1 MTKANGPSP
10 GLALAVVAF
19 GVFVAAD
26 DLLVVST
33 MLRPIISDLGLV
45 VPDDIDDATWIVNV
59 YLIAYVAV
67 MPLAGRLSDIVG
79 RRAVIVGAL
88 GVFLV
93 GSVVVPLADSL
104 AVLLIGRALTAI
116 GGGALIPVGMAVVG
130 DIYTEPRR
138 ARALGLLAGIGTLGW
153 VWGPL
158 YGALLV
164 RFLTWEW
171 QFYLNIPLALLG
183 IAAAWRVL
191 DPTRRAA
198 ARVDWAGAAL
208 LTCGLVA
215 LSVALL
221 SDARI
226 QSVSGLEEL
235 TGQDRGVGGP
245 WLYAVAAAA
254 IIGFVMVEG
263 RVADPLI
270 DLDLLLGRL
279 SGPAMLINAL
289 LGAGLIIAMVNVPLF
304 VNVVEGDL
312 KRSAVLA
319 GALLTALTGSM
330 AVASY
335 LGGRIT
341 SRTGYR
347 TPTITGLLLA
357 VGAFAVMGAWWDTET
372 DYATMT
378 AHLAVLGAGIGL
390 VIAPTTAAVVD
401 ASPPDRRG
409 IFAGLVIQFRL
420 MGFSIG
426 LAALTAWGTHRFN
439 QLRAGLDLPS
449 LDDPDAAI
457 AVAEAEVGITTS
469 ALAETFLGAAVVMA
483 LALGAAVALR
493 PGLE

>member
-1 MTKANGPSP
+1 MTARAPARSP

-19 GVFVAAD
+19 GVFVAGD

-33 MLRPIISDLGLV
+33 MLRPIIGDLGLV
-45 VPDDIDDATWIVNV
+45 LPDDIDDATWIVNV

-79 RRAVIVGAL
+79 RRAVVVGAL
-88 GVFLV
+88 AVFLV
-93 GSVVVPLADSL
+93 GSIVVPVADSL
-104 AVLLIGRALTAI
+104 SVLLIGRALTAI

-164 RFLTWEW
+164 RFLTWQW

-183 IAAAWRVL
+183 IATAWLVL
-191 DPTRRAA
+191 DPTRRST
-198 ARVDWAGAAL
+198 ARVDWAGGIL
-208 LTCGLVA
+208 LTTGLVA

-221 SDARI
+221 SEARI

-235 TGQDRGVGGP
+235 TGDNGHVGGP

-254 IIGFVMVEG
+254 IIGFLLVER

-270 DLDLLLGRL
+270 DLDTLFGPLT
-279 SGPAMLINAL
+279 GPAMVINAL
-289 LGAGLIIAMVNVPLF
+289 LGAGLVIAMVDVPLY

-319 GALLTALTGSM
+319 GGMLTALTGAM
-330 AVASY
+330 ALASY
-335 LGGRIT
+335 VGGRLT
-341 SRTGYR
+341 SRIGYR
-347 TPTITGLLLA
+347 IPTLAGLVLA
-357 VGAFAVMGAWWDTET
+357 VGAFTLMGAVWDTT
-372 DYATMT
+372 TNHTTM
-378 AHLAVLGAGIGL
+378 AVHLAMLGTGIGL

-401 ASPPDRRG
+401 DAPPDRRG
-409 IFAGLVIQFRL
+409 TFAGLVIQFRL
-420 MGFSIG
+420 
-426 LAALTAWGTHRFN
+426 
-439 QLRAGLDLPS
+439 
-449 LDDPDAAI
+449 
-457 AVAEAEVGITTS
+457 VG
-469 ALAETFLGAAVVMA
+469 
-483 LALGAAVALR
+483 
-493 PGLE
+493 